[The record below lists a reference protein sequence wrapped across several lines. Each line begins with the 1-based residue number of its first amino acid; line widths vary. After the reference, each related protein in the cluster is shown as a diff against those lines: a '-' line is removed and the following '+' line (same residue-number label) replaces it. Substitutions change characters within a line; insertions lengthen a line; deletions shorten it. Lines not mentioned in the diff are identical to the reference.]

1 MRETV
6 MTKHV
11 QNWREKEKELV
22 LDVLETRKLSLF
34 TGKCLRMSKEKT
46 RGMMKMDEQPW
57 RTLEKRL
64 IMDVIETRKLSM
76 FSGKY
81 LVQAE
86 QCLKKIYPDKKALL
100 LNSGTAALY
109 IALKCLDIAPDDEV
123 IVPAITYPATA
134 LAIVHVG
141 AKPVFA
147 DIDPATCTL
156 DAESCRQVITK
167 NTKAIIF
174 VHLFGVMGTVE
185 QISDL
190 CAEKGLQMIEDCA
203 QAFGSKLKG
212 KMTGTFGQ
220 AACFSFF
227 ETKTISAGEG
237 GALLLNDSSK
247 IERGRRYRHHGM
259 DVHSGD
265 RTVAVS
271 GFNYKPSEFQS
282 ALILAQLTHYEKIIS
297 GRRKIAL
304 AIREAFSEI
313 VEFQSVGPE
322 EHVIFDKLCM
332 FFKNSDNRKSVE
344 KIGAEL
350 GAYRYLIR
358 PLYREPAFTS
368 WATSSLFYPG
378 SEFFCDR
385 HLVLPIPLNA
395 KYNRKFQQLIDNITG
410 GIG

>member
-1 MRETV
+1 MI
-6 MTKHV
+6 
-11 QNWREKEKELV
+11 
-22 LDVLETRKLSLF
+22 
-34 TGKCLRMSKEKT
+34 KEKT
-46 RGMMKMDEQPW
+46 FGVSMKMDEQPW

-86 QCLKKIYPDKKALL
+86 QCLEKIYPDKKALL
-100 LNSGTAALY
+100 LNSGTAALH
-109 IALKCLDIAPDDEV
+109 IALKCLDIGPGDEV

-134 LAIVHVG
+134 LAVVYVG

-147 DIDPATCTL
+147 DIDPAKCTL
-156 DAESCRQVITK
+156 DAEFCRRVITK

-190 CAEKGLQMIEDCA
+190 CAEKSLQMIEDCA

-237 GALLLNDSSK
+237 GALLLSDPSK

-282 ALILAQLTHYEKIIS
+282 ALIVAQLTHYEEIIS

-304 AIREAFSEI
+304 AMHEALSKI
-313 VEFQSVGPE
+313 TEFQSVGSE
-322 EHVIFDKLCM
+322 EYAISDKLCLL
-332 FFKNSDNRKSVE
+332 FKNYKNRGIVE
-344 KIGAEL
+344 RAGSEL
-350 GAYRYLIR
+350 CVYRYLTR

-368 WATSSLFYPG
+368 WATSPLYQPG
-378 SEFFCDR
+378 SEFFCDQ
-385 HLVLPIPLNA
+385 HLVLPVLLNA
-395 KYNRKFQQLIDNITG
+395 KYNKKIQKFISNIAGGTG
-410 GIG
+410 